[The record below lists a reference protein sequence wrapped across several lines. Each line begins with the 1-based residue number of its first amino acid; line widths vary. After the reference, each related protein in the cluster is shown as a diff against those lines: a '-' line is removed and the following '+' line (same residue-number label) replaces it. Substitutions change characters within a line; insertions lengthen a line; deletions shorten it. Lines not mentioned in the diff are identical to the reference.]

1 MIEVLIFLALVLI
14 ALFIIGKN
22 NNFSIKAWFSQ
33 RKSDEIEEIEA
44 EVVKDGYSFE
54 ESIKKFGHLPY
65 TKNEGGQFTEEVVTH
80 TRNNRK

>member
-1 MIEVLIFLALVLI
+1 MIEVLIFLVLVLI

-22 NNFSIKAWFSQ
+22 NDFSIKAWLSQ
-33 RKSDEIEEIEA
+33 KKSDEIEEIEA
-44 EVVKDGYSFE
+44 EVVKDAYSFE

-65 TKNEGGQFTEEVVTH
+65 TNNEGDEFTEEVVIH